1 MSQIKIFAAPADAD
15 VRLCFLL
22 AEDRLGHYPEFR
34 EFFVSKFSLDGVG
47 RDRPGVVQAP
57 SGATY
62 ALIFIGRSGEPFPSG
77 VEIFA
82 YADRLEPLDEQTA
95 DRDLWAILE
104 WMIEGVGG
112 EWKVD
117 ELTATGLLYR
127 IPAATAHA
135 PDGKS

>member
-1 MSQIKIFAAPADAD
+1 MSQVKIVPAPGEADT
-15 VRLCFLL
+15 RLSFLL

-34 EFFVSKFSLDGVG
+34 AFFVRSFDLDGAG
-47 RDRPGVVQAP
+47 RDQPGYLRTL
-57 SGATY
+57 SGMTY
-62 ALIFIGRSGEPFPSG
+62 AFVFIGRSGEPFPSG

-82 YADRLEPLDEQTA
+82 YTDRLEPLDEQAA

-104 WMIEGVGG
+104 WMIQGVGG

-117 ELTATGLLYR
+117 DLTATGLLYR

-135 PDGKS
+135 PVGKS